1 MLAPSHR
8 MMSDI
13 PMANVEALLDVMAEL
28 RLSHGRRRRRQ
39 EAARASSSPSSTATQ
54 PAAWFR
60 APGRVD
66 LMGSHTDYNDGYV
79 ATMTVDRDTWIAI
92 RPRDDR
98 RVRIASLNLAGTAD
112 FSLDAIEHDAAV
124 PWTDYVR
131 GAAGCCSDD
140 GADLAGF
147 DGLLHST
154 VPFGSGLSS
163 SAAIETAT
171 LLAFGAVSGIELEP
185 LELALLGQRVEN
197 EFVGVSC
204 GILDQYTSV
213 LGTAGHALLLDCRAL
228 TSRAGQH
235 RARAGGRHLRHPG
248 AAPAGR
254 QRVRRAASPVR
265 GRRGPHRARSDPG
278 VRALRDVS
286 LGAVRGPRGGA
297 AGQWWP
303 GAAASSSR
311 RTSACWTWPRRCP
324 AATATRCAALFE
336 ASFEGATQLFEIGA
350 PSMTAMHEAMAGAPG
365 LIARR
370 QAGAGFGGCLVAI
383 VERARVE
390 AFAAQRRADVRGR
403 HRHRAERLRRRGLPW
418 RRAPRERLRI
428 HTPLMGPDQADGS
441 QTGHRAG
448 PPVSTTLPGT
458 QRAPGRY
465 VRPGLSLVQLVRT
478 TPGRP
483 RP

>member
-1 MLAPSHR
+1 MDQAR
-8 MMSDI
+8 RK
-13 PMANVEALLDVMAEL
+13 EALSLEFAKLYGE
-28 RLSHGRRRRRQ
+28 
-39 EAARASSSPSSTATQ
+39 Q

-112 FSLDAIEHDAAV
+112 FGLDAIEHDAAV

-131 GAAGCCSDD
+131 GAARILLDD

-171 LLAFGAVSGIELEP
+171 LLAFGSVSDIEFEP
-185 LELALLGQRVEN
+185 LALALLGQRVEN

-228 TSRAGQH
+228 SSRPVSIAPELAVVICDTRAPRQLAGSEYDERRTQCE
-235 RARAGGRHLRHPG
+235 AGVHHI
-248 AAPAGR
+248 
-254 QRVRRAASPVR
+254 
-265 GRRGPHRARSDPG
+265 ARSEPG
-278 VRALRDVS
+278 VTALRDVS
-286 LGAVRGPRGGA
+286 LELFEAHEAELPPVVA
-297 AGQWWP
+297 
-303 GAAASSSR
+303 
-311 RTSACWTWPRRCP
+311 RRCRFIIEENQRVLDL
-324 AATATRCAALFE
+324 ADALTRGDHDELHRLFE
-336 ASFEGATQLFEIGA
+336 ASFEGATRLFEIGA
-350 PSMTAMHEAMAGAPG
+350 PSMTAMHEAMTGAPG

-390 AFAAQRRADVRGR
+390 AFAARV
-403 HRHRAERLRRRGLPW
+403 ERTYAG
-418 RRAPRERLRI
+418 A
-428 HTPLMGPDQADGS
+428 
-441 QTGHRAG
+441 TGIEPSVFAVEASPGAG
-448 PPVSTTLPGT
+448 PVE
-458 QRAPGRY
+458 RD
-465 VRPGLSLVQLVRT
+465 
-478 TPGRP
+478 
-483 RP
+483 